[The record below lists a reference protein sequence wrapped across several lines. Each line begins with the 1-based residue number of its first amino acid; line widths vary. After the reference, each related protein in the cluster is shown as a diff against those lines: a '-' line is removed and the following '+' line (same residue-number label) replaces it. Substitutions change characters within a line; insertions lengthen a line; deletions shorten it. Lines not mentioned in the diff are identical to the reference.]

1 LELKTYDK
9 LLDKRIEKAYGSLRS
24 VFEQLQELYSMVMKR
39 VDVYRAMSLEFLVM
53 LLIVSLVILEVFM
66 VIKL

>member
-1 LELKTYDK
+1 MELKTYDK

>member
-1 LELKTYDK
+1 MGERFRIVEWLNLVDK
-9 LLDKRIEKAYGSLRS
+9 KLD
-24 VFEQLQELYSMVMKR
+24 QLQEHYSMAMER

-53 LLIVSLVILEVFM
+53 LLIISLVILEVLM

>member
-1 LELKTYDK
+1 MAME
-9 LLDKRIEKAYGSLRS
+9 
-24 VFEQLQELYSMVMKR
+24 R

-53 LLIVSLVILEVFM
+53 LLIISLVILEVFM